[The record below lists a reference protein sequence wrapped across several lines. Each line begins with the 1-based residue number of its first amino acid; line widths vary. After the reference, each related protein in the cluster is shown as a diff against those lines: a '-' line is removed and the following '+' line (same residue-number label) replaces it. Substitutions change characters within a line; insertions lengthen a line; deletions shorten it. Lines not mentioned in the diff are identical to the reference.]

1 VTGVQTCALPI
12 YHEIGLGGRAGR
24 REPVPDQGGDD
35 LVGVDGVLGTAEGLD
50 PEALLVAR
58 SAEVRRSHD
67 RPRVPLAMSTPS
79 VWCPACGAEYT
90 VGSRYCNECRVELV
104 VEPPAFVDGGSALD
118 DDDGDEAGD
127 ATDLVELGEFP
138 RLHAQI
144 LRRRLET
151 AGLSVMVEWSGPG
164 GSALGTIL
172 VPDSQ
177 AEFAEAVINEIEV
190 DDEVPDS
197 SPEAYIA
204 RIEEHLGAVGAL
216 LDELRTRLEQA
227 EPEP

>member
-1 VTGVQTCALPI
+1 
-12 YHEIGLGGRAGR
+12 
-24 REPVPDQGGDD
+24 
-35 LVGVDGVLGTAEGLD
+35 
-50 PEALLVAR
+50 
-58 SAEVRRSHD
+58 
-67 RPRVPLAMSTPS
+67 MSTPS

-90 VGSRYCNECRVELV
+90 AGSRYCNECRVELV
-104 VEPPAFVDGGSALD
+104 VEPPAANGDN
-118 DDDGDEAGD
+118 GDEGD

-197 SPEAYIA
+197 SPDAYIA
-204 RIEEHLGAVGAL
+204 RIEEHLSAVGAL
-216 LDELRTRLEQA
+216 LDELRTRLDQPAGES
-227 EPEP
+227 

>member
-1 VTGVQTCALPI
+1 
-12 YHEIGLGGRAGR
+12 
-24 REPVPDQGGDD
+24 
-35 LVGVDGVLGTAEGLD
+35 
-50 PEALLVAR
+50 
-58 SAEVRRSHD
+58 
-67 RPRVPLAMSTPS
+67 MSVPS

-90 VGSRYCNECRVELV
+90 AGSRYCNECRVELV
-104 VEPPAFVDGGSALD
+104 VEPPASANRGPGFSD
-118 DDDGDEAGD
+118 HGDEGGD

-164 GSALGTIL
+164 GSAIGTIL

-197 SPEAYIA
+197 SPDAYIA

-216 LDELRTRLEQA
+216 LEELRTRLEQ
-227 EPEP
+227 PEGES

>member
-1 VTGVQTCALPI
+1 
-12 YHEIGLGGRAGR
+12 
-24 REPVPDQGGDD
+24 
-35 LVGVDGVLGTAEGLD
+35 
-50 PEALLVAR
+50 
-58 SAEVRRSHD
+58 
-67 RPRVPLAMSTPS
+67 MSQAPA

-90 VGSRYCNECRVELV
+90 IGSRYCNDCRVELV
-104 VEPPAFVDGGSALD
+104 VEPPMPANGEDGGDGTD
-118 DDDGDEAGD
+118 DETLD

-177 AEFAEAVINEIEV
+177 AEFAEAVINEIDV

-216 LDELRTRLEQA
+216 LDELRTRLDQPGA
-227 EPEP
+227 DS

>member
-1 VTGVQTCALPI
+1 
-12 YHEIGLGGRAGR
+12 
-24 REPVPDQGGDD
+24 
-35 LVGVDGVLGTAEGLD
+35 
-50 PEALLVAR
+50 
-58 SAEVRRSHD
+58 
-67 RPRVPLAMSTPS
+67 MNTPS

-90 VGSRYCNECRVELV
+90 IGSRYCNECRVELV
-104 VEPPAFVDGGSALD
+104 VEPPLSGNG
-118 DDDGDEAGD
+118 DDGPDDNDEGLD

-172 VPDSQ
+172 VPDAQ

-216 LDELRTRLEQA
+216 LDELRTRLDQTPGDA
-227 EPEP
+227 

>member
-1 VTGVQTCALPI
+1 MS
-12 YHEIGLGGRAGR
+12 
-24 REPVPDQGGDD
+24 
-35 LVGVDGVLGTAEGLD
+35 
-50 PEALLVAR
+50 
-58 SAEVRRSHD
+58 SA
-67 RPRVPLAMSTPS
+67 PS

-90 VGSRYCNECRVELV
+90 LGSRYCNDCRVELV
-104 VEPPAFVDGGSALD
+104 VEPPPSANGDNGMTDSTED
-118 DDDGDEAGD
+118 DGD

-151 AGLSVMVEWSGPG
+151 AGLSVMVEWTGPG

-197 SPEAYIA
+197 SPEAYIS
-204 RIEEHLGAVGAL
+204 RIEEHLSAVGAL
-216 LDELRTRLEQA
+216 LDELRTRLDQPDPA
-227 EPEP
+227 S

>member
-1 VTGVQTCALPI
+1 MS
-12 YHEIGLGGRAGR
+12 
-24 REPVPDQGGDD
+24 
-35 LVGVDGVLGTAEGLD
+35 
-50 PEALLVAR
+50 
-58 SAEVRRSHD
+58 SA
-67 RPRVPLAMSTPS
+67 PS

-90 VGSRYCNECRVELV
+90 VGSRYCNDCRVELV
-104 VEPPAFVDGGSALD
+104 VEPPAGALAQDG
-118 DDDGDEAGD
+118 EEVGD

-164 GSALGTIL
+164 GTALGTIL

-197 SPEAYIA
+197 SPEAYIT
-204 RIEEHLGAVGAL
+204 RIEEHLSVVGAL
-216 LDELRTRLEQA
+216 LDELRTRLDQT
-227 EPEP
+227 PDDGDG

>member
-1 VTGVQTCALPI
+1 MS
-12 YHEIGLGGRAGR
+12 
-24 REPVPDQGGDD
+24 
-35 LVGVDGVLGTAEGLD
+35 
-50 PEALLVAR
+50 
-58 SAEVRRSHD
+58 SA
-67 RPRVPLAMSTPS
+67 PS

-90 VGSRYCNECRVELV
+90 AGSRYCNNCRVELV
-104 VEPPAFVDGGSALD
+104 LEAPPSA
-118 DDDGDEAGD
+118 DEEGD

-144 LRRRLET
+144 LRRRLES

-172 VPDSQ
+172 VPEGQ

-197 SPEAYIA
+197 SPEAYIS
-204 RIEEHLGAVGAL
+204 RIEEHLSAVGAL
-216 LDELRTRLEQA
+216 LDELRTRLDQ
-227 EPEP
+227 PGPDS

>member
-1 VTGVQTCALPI
+1 
-12 YHEIGLGGRAGR
+12 
-24 REPVPDQGGDD
+24 
-35 LVGVDGVLGTAEGLD
+35 
-50 PEALLVAR
+50 
-58 SAEVRRSHD
+58 
-67 RPRVPLAMSTPS
+67 MSTPS

-90 VGSRYCNECRVELV
+90 AGSRYCNECRVELV
-104 VEPPAFVDGGSALD
+104 VEPPTGNGEND
-118 DDDGDEAGD
+118 DEAGD

-204 RIEEHLGAVGAL
+204 RIEEHLEVVGAL
-216 LDELRTRLEQA
+216 LDELRTRLDQGDA
-227 EPEP
+227 AN

>member
-1 VTGVQTCALPI
+1 
-12 YHEIGLGGRAGR
+12 
-24 REPVPDQGGDD
+24 
-35 LVGVDGVLGTAEGLD
+35 
-50 PEALLVAR
+50 
-58 SAEVRRSHD
+58 
-67 RPRVPLAMSTPS
+67 MSTPS

-90 VGSRYCNECRVELV
+90 AGSRYCNECRVELV
-104 VEPPAFVDGGSALD
+104 VEPPAADRD
-118 DDDGDEAGD
+118 NGDEGD

-172 VPDSQ
+172 VPDAQ

-197 SPEAYIA
+197 SPDAYIA
-204 RIEEHLGAVGAL
+204 RIEEHLSAVGAL
-216 LDELRTRLEQA
+216 LDELRTRLEQPGS
-227 EPEP
+227 ES

>member
-1 VTGVQTCALPI
+1 
-12 YHEIGLGGRAGR
+12 
-24 REPVPDQGGDD
+24 
-35 LVGVDGVLGTAEGLD
+35 
-50 PEALLVAR
+50 
-58 SAEVRRSHD
+58 
-67 RPRVPLAMSTPS
+67 MSTPS

-90 VGSRYCNECRVELV
+90 AGSRYCNECRVELV
-104 VEPPAFVDGGSALD
+104 VEPPSDNGGND
-118 DDDGDEAGD
+118 DDVGD

-172 VPDSQ
+172 VPDAQ

-204 RIEEHLGAVGAL
+204 RIEEHLSAVGAL
-216 LDELRTRLEQA
+216 LDELRTRLDQ
-227 EPEP
+227 PDGDG

>member
-1 VTGVQTCALPI
+1 
-12 YHEIGLGGRAGR
+12 
-24 REPVPDQGGDD
+24 
-35 LVGVDGVLGTAEGLD
+35 
-50 PEALLVAR
+50 
-58 SAEVRRSHD
+58 
-67 RPRVPLAMSTPS
+67 MNTPS

-90 VGSRYCNECRVELV
+90 IGSRYCNECRVELV
-104 VEPPAFVDGGSALD
+104 VEPPSSGNGEDGGD
-118 DDDGDEAGD
+118 DNDEGLD

-172 VPDSQ
+172 VPDAQ

-216 LDELRTRLEQA
+216 LDELRTRLDQTPGDA
-227 EPEP
+227 

>member
-1 VTGVQTCALPI
+1 MGV
-12 YHEIGLGGRAGR
+12 
-24 REPVPDQGGDD
+24 
-35 LVGVDGVLGTAEGLD
+35 
-50 PEALLVAR
+50 
-58 SAEVRRSHD
+58 
-67 RPRVPLAMSTPS
+67 PS

-90 VGSRYCNECRVELV
+90 AGSRYCNECRVELV
-104 VEPPAFVDGGSALD
+104 VEPPRSADAGTAFSDN
-118 DDDGDEAGD
+118 GDEAGD
-127 ATDLVELGEFP
+127 ATDLVELGEYP

-204 RIEEHLGAVGAL
+204 RIEEHLSVVGAL
-216 LDELRTRLEQA
+216 LEELRTRVDQTPAQSES
-227 EPEP
+227 

>member
-1 VTGVQTCALPI
+1 
-12 YHEIGLGGRAGR
+12 
-24 REPVPDQGGDD
+24 
-35 LVGVDGVLGTAEGLD
+35 
-50 PEALLVAR
+50 
-58 SAEVRRSHD
+58 
-67 RPRVPLAMSTPS
+67 MSQAPA

-90 VGSRYCNECRVELV
+90 IGSRYCNDCRVELV
-104 VEPPAFVDGGSALD
+104 LEPPPGVGDGAD
-118 DDDGDEAGD
+118 PGDEGGDIAD

-151 AGLSVMVEWSGPG
+151 AGLSVMVEWTGPG

-172 VPDSQ
+172 VPDAQ

-204 RIEEHLGAVGAL
+204 RIEEHLSVVGAL
-216 LDELRTRLEQA
+216 LDELRTRLDQTGA
-227 EPEP
+227 EANGDT

>member
-1 VTGVQTCALPI
+1 
-12 YHEIGLGGRAGR
+12 
-24 REPVPDQGGDD
+24 
-35 LVGVDGVLGTAEGLD
+35 
-50 PEALLVAR
+50 
-58 SAEVRRSHD
+58 
-67 RPRVPLAMSTPS
+67 MSQAPA

-90 VGSRYCNECRVELV
+90 IGSRYCNDCRVELV
-104 VEPPAFVDGGSALD
+104 VEPPAGVGDGTDPS
-118 DDDGDEAGD
+118 DDDGDTAD

-151 AGLSVMVEWSGPG
+151 AGLSVMVEWTGPG

-172 VPDSQ
+172 VPDAQ

-190 DDEVPDS
+190 ADEVPDS

-204 RIEEHLGAVGAL
+204 RIEEHLSVVGAL
-216 LDELRTRLEQA
+216 LDELRTRLDQTGA
-227 EPEP
+227 GADGDF

>member
-1 VTGVQTCALPI
+1 
-12 YHEIGLGGRAGR
+12 
-24 REPVPDQGGDD
+24 
-35 LVGVDGVLGTAEGLD
+35 
-50 PEALLVAR
+50 
-58 SAEVRRSHD
+58 
-67 RPRVPLAMSTPS
+67 MSTPS

-90 VGSRYCNECRVELV
+90 PGSRYCNECRVELV
-104 VEPPAFVDGGSALD
+104 VEPPSGNG
-118 DDDGDEAGD
+118 DDDGEAGD

-197 SPEAYIA
+197 SPEAYIG
-204 RIEEHLGAVGAL
+204 RIEEHLAAVGAL
-216 LDELRTRLEQA
+216 LDELRTRVDR
-227 EPEP
+227 PEAND

>member
-1 VTGVQTCALPI
+1 
-12 YHEIGLGGRAGR
+12 
-24 REPVPDQGGDD
+24 
-35 LVGVDGVLGTAEGLD
+35 
-50 PEALLVAR
+50 
-58 SAEVRRSHD
+58 
-67 RPRVPLAMSTPS
+67 MSQAPA

-90 VGSRYCNECRVELV
+90 IGSRYCSECRVELV
-104 VEPPAFVDGGSALD
+104 VEPPAGARGPGS
-118 DDDGDEAGD
+118 DDGDEGAD
-127 ATDLVELGEFP
+127 ATDLVELGNFP

-172 VPDSQ
+172 VPDAQ

-204 RIEEHLGAVGAL
+204 RIEEHLGVVGAL
-216 LDELRTRLEQA
+216 LEELRTRLEETDA
-227 EPEP
+227 PAGEG

>member
-1 VTGVQTCALPI
+1 
-12 YHEIGLGGRAGR
+12 
-24 REPVPDQGGDD
+24 
-35 LVGVDGVLGTAEGLD
+35 
-50 PEALLVAR
+50 
-58 SAEVRRSHD
+58 
-67 RPRVPLAMSTPS
+67 MSTPS

-90 VGSRYCNECRVELV
+90 AGSRYCNECRVELV
-104 VEPPAFVDGGSALD
+104 VEPPTGNGEND
-118 DDDGDEAGD
+118 DEAGD

-216 LDELRTRLEQA
+216 LDELRTRLDQA

>member
-1 VTGVQTCALPI
+1 
-12 YHEIGLGGRAGR
+12 
-24 REPVPDQGGDD
+24 
-35 LVGVDGVLGTAEGLD
+35 
-50 PEALLVAR
+50 
-58 SAEVRRSHD
+58 
-67 RPRVPLAMSTPS
+67 MSQAPA

-90 VGSRYCNECRVELV
+90 IGSRYCNDCRVELV
-104 VEPPAFVDGGSALD
+104 LEPPPGVGDGAD
-118 DDDGDEAGD
+118 PGDEGGDAAD

-151 AGLSVMVEWSGPG
+151 AGLSVMVEWTGPG

-204 RIEEHLGAVGAL
+204 RIEEHLSVVGAL
-216 LDELRTRLEQA
+216 LDELRTRLDQTGA
-227 EPEP
+227 DADGDT

>member
-1 VTGVQTCALPI
+1 M
-12 YHEIGLGGRAGR
+12 
-24 REPVPDQGGDD
+24 
-35 LVGVDGVLGTAEGLD
+35 
-50 PEALLVAR
+50 
-58 SAEVRRSHD
+58 SA
-67 RPRVPLAMSTPS
+67 PS
-79 VWCPACGAEYT
+79 VWCPACGAQYT
-90 VGSRYCNECRVELV
+90 IGSRYCNDCRVELV
-104 VEPPAFVDGGSALD
+104 VESPTAVSNGGPDMTDNGD
-118 DDDGDEAGD
+118 DGD

-151 AGLSVMVEWSGPG
+151 AGLSVMVEWTGPG

-177 AEFAEAVINEIEV
+177 AEFAEAVINEIDV

-204 RIEEHLGAVGAL
+204 RIEEHLSVVGAL
-216 LDELRTRLEQA
+216 LDELRTRLDQRDA
-227 EPEP
+227 D

>member
-1 VTGVQTCALPI
+1 
-12 YHEIGLGGRAGR
+12 
-24 REPVPDQGGDD
+24 
-35 LVGVDGVLGTAEGLD
+35 
-50 PEALLVAR
+50 
-58 SAEVRRSHD
+58 
-67 RPRVPLAMSTPS
+67 MSQAPA

-90 VGSRYCNECRVELV
+90 IGSRYCNECRVELV
-104 VEPPAFVDGGSALD
+104 VEAPAGAGNGDSDMA
-118 DDDGDEAGD
+118 DDGDEGAD

-151 AGLSVMVEWSGPG
+151 AGLSVMVEWTGPG

-177 AEFAEAVINEIEV
+177 AEFAEAVINEIDV

-197 SPEAYIA
+197 SPDAYIA
-204 RIEEHLGAVGAL
+204 RIEEHLGVVGAL
-216 LDELRTRLEQA
+216 LDELRTRLDQNPAGEG
-227 EPEP
+227 

>member
-1 VTGVQTCALPI
+1 MS
-12 YHEIGLGGRAGR
+12 
-24 REPVPDQGGDD
+24 
-35 LVGVDGVLGTAEGLD
+35 
-50 PEALLVAR
+50 
-58 SAEVRRSHD
+58 SA
-67 RPRVPLAMSTPS
+67 PS

-90 VGSRYCNECRVELV
+90 LGSRYCNDCRVELV
-104 VEPPAFVDGGSALD
+104 VEPPPSANGGNGMSDVDE
-118 DDDGDEAGD
+118 DGGD

-151 AGLSVMVEWSGPG
+151 AGLSVMVEWTGPG

-197 SPEAYIA
+197 SPDAYIA
-204 RIEEHLGAVGAL
+204 RIEEHLGVVGAL
-216 LDELRTRLEQA
+216 LDELRTRLDQTDA
-227 EPEP
+227 DS

>member
-1 VTGVQTCALPI
+1 
-12 YHEIGLGGRAGR
+12 
-24 REPVPDQGGDD
+24 
-35 LVGVDGVLGTAEGLD
+35 
-50 PEALLVAR
+50 
-58 SAEVRRSHD
+58 
-67 RPRVPLAMSTPS
+67 MSTPS

-90 VGSRYCNECRVELV
+90 AGSRYCNECRVELV
-104 VEPPAFVDGGSALD
+104 VEPPAANGDN
-118 DDDGDEAGD
+118 GDEGD

-197 SPEAYIA
+197 SPDAYIA
-204 RIEEHLGAVGAL
+204 RIEEHLSAVGAL
-216 LDELRTRLEQA
+216 LDELRTRLDQPGGES
-227 EPEP
+227 

>member
-1 VTGVQTCALPI
+1 
-12 YHEIGLGGRAGR
+12 
-24 REPVPDQGGDD
+24 
-35 LVGVDGVLGTAEGLD
+35 
-50 PEALLVAR
+50 
-58 SAEVRRSHD
+58 
-67 RPRVPLAMSTPS
+67 MSTPS

-90 VGSRYCNECRVELV
+90 AGSRYCNECRVELV
-104 VEPPAFVDGGSALD
+104 VEPPASADGQFAD
-118 DDDGDEAGD
+118 DGD

-138 RLHAQI
+138 RLSAQI

-197 SPEAYIA
+197 SPEAYIT
-204 RIEEHLGAVGAL
+204 RIEEHLSAVGAL
-216 LDELRTRLEQA
+216 LDELRTRLDQS
-227 EPEP
+227 EPNS

>member
-1 VTGVQTCALPI
+1 
-12 YHEIGLGGRAGR
+12 
-24 REPVPDQGGDD
+24 
-35 LVGVDGVLGTAEGLD
+35 
-50 PEALLVAR
+50 
-58 SAEVRRSHD
+58 
-67 RPRVPLAMSTPS
+67 MSQAPS

-90 VGSRYCNECRVELV
+90 IGSRYCNECRVELV
-104 VEPPAFVDGGSALD
+104 VEPPSGAGDGGT
-118 DDDGDEAGD
+118 DDGGDLAD

-151 AGLSVMVEWSGPG
+151 AGLSVMVEWTGPG

-204 RIEEHLGAVGAL
+204 RIEEHLSAVGAL
-216 LDELRTRLEQA
+216 LDDLSTRLSEREA
-227 EPEP
+227 ERR

>member
-1 VTGVQTCALPI
+1 
-12 YHEIGLGGRAGR
+12 
-24 REPVPDQGGDD
+24 
-35 LVGVDGVLGTAEGLD
+35 
-50 PEALLVAR
+50 
-58 SAEVRRSHD
+58 
-67 RPRVPLAMSTPS
+67 MSQAPA

-90 VGSRYCNECRVELV
+90 IGSRYCSECRVELV
-104 VEPPAFVDGGSALD
+104 VEPPPGDGGPGGGD
-118 DDDGDEAGD
+118 DEGAD
-127 ATDLVELGEFP
+127 ATDLVELGEYP

-172 VPDSQ
+172 VPDAQ

-204 RIEEHLGAVGAL
+204 RIEEHLSVVGAL
-216 LDELRTRLEQA
+216 LDELRTRLEENA
-227 EPEP
+227 AGDRDA

>member
-1 VTGVQTCALPI
+1 
-12 YHEIGLGGRAGR
+12 
-24 REPVPDQGGDD
+24 
-35 LVGVDGVLGTAEGLD
+35 
-50 PEALLVAR
+50 
-58 SAEVRRSHD
+58 
-67 RPRVPLAMSTPS
+67 MSGPS

-90 VGSRYCNECRVELV
+90 AGSRYCNDCRVELV
-104 VEPPAFVDGGSALD
+104 VESPAQAPNGGPD
-118 DDDGDEAGD
+118 MTDRGEEAGE

-151 AGLSVMVEWSGPG
+151 AGLSVMVEWTGPG
-164 GSALGTIL
+164 GAALGTIL
-172 VPDSQ
+172 VPDAQ

-197 SPEAYIA
+197 SAEAYIT

-216 LDELRTRLEQA
+216 LDELRTRLGQTGDGT
-227 EPEP
+227 

>member
-1 VTGVQTCALPI
+1 
-12 YHEIGLGGRAGR
+12 
-24 REPVPDQGGDD
+24 
-35 LVGVDGVLGTAEGLD
+35 
-50 PEALLVAR
+50 
-58 SAEVRRSHD
+58 
-67 RPRVPLAMSTPS
+67 MSTPS

-90 VGSRYCNECRVELV
+90 AGSRYCNECRVELV
-104 VEPPAFVDGGSALD
+104 VEPPAPNGDN
-118 DDDGDEAGD
+118 GDEGD

-172 VPDSQ
+172 VPDAQ

-197 SPEAYIA
+197 SPDAYIA
-204 RIEEHLGAVGAL
+204 RIEEHLSAVGAL
-216 LDELRTRLEQA
+216 LDELRTRLDQPDGENG
-227 EPEP
+227 